1 MWDKVCLIET
11 QTVIDFIVIGVIVIV
26 IMTVISIIIFVFVVI
41 LVVTF
46 LEEKAVVFGLPVTF
60 RHLECV
66 T

>member
-1 MWDKVCLIET
+1 MSET
-11 QTVIDFIVIGVIVIV
+11 QIVIDFIVIGVIVIV
-26 IMTVISIIIFVFVVI
+26 IMTVISIIIFVFVIVVI

-46 LEEKAVVFGLPVTF
+46 LEEKAVVLGLPVPY